1 MTQPDVIW
9 GAVLAV
15 GALVELWALRNAQP
29 GDTLS
34 ERVRVWFRTH
44 TRPGRAA
51 FAVAWLGFSA
61 WFLVHIL
68 S

>member
-1 MTQPDVIW
+1 MEAADILW
-9 GAVLAV
+9 GGVLVTAAAVEVYGLFNKQA
-15 GALVELWALRNAQP
+15 

-51 FAVAWLGFSA
+51 FAVAWIVFSV
-61 WFLVHIL
+61 WFFFHIL
-68 S
+68 D